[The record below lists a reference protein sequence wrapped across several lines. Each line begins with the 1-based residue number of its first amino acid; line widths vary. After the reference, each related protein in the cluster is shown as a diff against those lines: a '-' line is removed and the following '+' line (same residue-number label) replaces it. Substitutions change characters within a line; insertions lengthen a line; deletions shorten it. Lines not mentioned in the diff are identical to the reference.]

1 MSKTKRPVIKGRG
14 ADIFLGDENPEPLS
28 QQTGMTTYQHA
39 SIPAHHATAKATF
52 YLDENTLDTLDDLW
66 LKLRRLRKDAT
77 KSGIVN
83 EILKQGIAD
92 KLKQME
98 S

>member
-28 QQTGMTTYQHA
+28 QQTGMTTYQHT
-39 SIPAHHATAKATF
+39 SMPVQHATAKATF

>member
-14 ADIFLGDENPEPLS
+14 ADIFLTDDNPEPLH
-28 QQTGMTTYQHA
+28 QQTSVAPYQLDSTPVRHT
-39 SIPAHHATAKATF
+39 TAKATF
-52 YLDENTLDTLDDLW
+52 YLDEITLDSLDDLW
-66 LKLRRLRKDAT
+66 LKLRRLKKDTT

-83 EILKQGIAD
+83 EILKQGVAD